1 MKSAGEMSPTEMRAE
16 IFRVA
21 KLCAPCLDSMGPA
34 TFHGN
39 PTASSELTNWRD
51 SVWTPCVSPALEAAH
66 AAAKTG
72 SRELIEIDR
81 QLDLHLAGPLAKTS
95 RAAGRQLATQFLA
108 PASEPA
114 LLKFLAAVKTNSSPG
129 HLAVVFAAR
138 ASIFHIPLPTARAAL
153 VFLEMRA
160 APIDLLWP
168 ILEDCLAGAKPAPAS
183 LHAA

>member
-1 MKSAGEMSPTEMRAE
+1 MSPADMRAE

-39 PTASSELTNWRD
+39 PANSSELTNWLS
-51 SVWTPCVSPALEAAH
+51 SVWTPCVSPALQAAH
-66 AAAKTG
+66 AAAKIG
-72 SRELIEIDR
+72 SRELIEA
-81 QLDLHLAGPLAKTS
+81 DLRVDLQLAGPLAKTS

-114 LLKFLAAVKTNSSPG
+114 LLKFIAAVKTNSSPG

-138 ASIFHIPLPTARAAL
+138 AAIFHIPLPTTHAAL
-153 VFLEMRA
+153 LFLEMRA
-160 APIDLLWP
+160 APIDSLWP
-168 ILEDCLAGAKPAPAS
+168 ILEDCLATEKNSWPS